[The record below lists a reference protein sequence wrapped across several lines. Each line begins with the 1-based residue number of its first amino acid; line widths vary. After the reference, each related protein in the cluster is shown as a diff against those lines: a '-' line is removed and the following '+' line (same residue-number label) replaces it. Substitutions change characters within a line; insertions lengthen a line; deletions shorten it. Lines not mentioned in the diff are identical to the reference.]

1 MIEEHP
7 TIFTEAN
14 FLLYVMDG
22 DEGAARRLTEGFTPE
37 QMAELHNALLLAAGL
52 SNRILSRRLAE
63 ANETLSQR
71 DTWEE

>member
-1 MIEEHP
+1 MDENP

-22 DEGAARRLTEGFTPE
+22 DEEAARRLIEGFTPE
-37 QMAELHNALLLAAGL
+37 QVAELHNVLLLAAGL
-52 SNRILSRRLAE
+52 SNRILSRRLTE
-63 ANETLSQR
+63 ANEALSQR